1 VTLRQVKIQE
11 ELPWPLG
18 GDTVDY
24 NLDGNVIGEW
34 QVLTSPTYNWW
45 GRSYIYLQGQLLA
58 RYGCSTTFFF
68 HQDHLGSTRL
78 VSAMDASIFAS
89 LDYLPFGEATSSS
102 NSGCVPSHEFT
113 GDERDPETSLDAPS
127 ASRMGLRDHTQFR
140 QYTSQLA
147 RWISPDPAGLLVA
160 DPSNP
165 QSWNRYAYVLNN
177 PMNFIDPSG
186 LGPQDCNNGVPVS
199 PDGLNSCGDPCSMPS
214 AACDGGGGGGI
225 GPFGGGGGGGGGSGN
240 PPQSG
245 GGTNPPVPPPNNP
258 GTTFPGAPTGMNVCI
273 SIPGAQICANTP
285 YPSWF
290 VNLVK
295 NLSAAGLLTRVF
307 LQGLGRNF
315 VDEFK
320 AGGCVNTFFN
330 ASFNA
335 LNPFSPS
342 ASTLGDPAAA
352 IYSASR
358 FNALL
363 KYAASRPNYLGGQG
377 LLYPLKSSVFRSIL
391 SDATTSSGAG
401 FAISADA
408 SLLQGLIVEG
418 YQLATGACR

>member
-113 GDERDPETSLDAPS
+113 GDERDPETSFDAPS

-160 DPSNP
+160 DPSDP

-177 PMNFIDPSG
+177 PMDGVDPLGLFEPCPKDSG
-186 LGPQDCNNGVPVS
+186 TNDPTFPGGPTTCGS
-199 PDGLNSCGDPCSMPS
+199 P
-214 AACDGGGGGGI
+214 
-225 GPFGGGGGGGGGSGN
+225 GGGGGGGGGLL
-240 PPQSG
+240 PP
-245 GGTNPPVPPPNNP
+245 
-258 GTTFPGAPTGMNVCI
+258 
-273 SIPGAQICANTP
+273 
-285 YPSWF
+285 
-290 VNLVK
+290 
-295 NLSAAGLLTRVF
+295 RV
-307 LQGLGRNF
+307 L
-315 VDEFK
+315 
-320 AGGCVNTFFN
+320 
-330 ASFNA
+330 
-335 LNPFSPS
+335 
-342 ASTLGDPAAA
+342 
-352 IYSASR
+352 
-358 FNALL
+358 
-363 KYAASRPNYLGGQG
+363 
-377 LLYPLKSSVFRSIL
+377 
-391 SDATTSSGAG
+391 
-401 FAISADA
+401 
-408 SLLQGLIVEG
+408 
-418 YQLATGACR
+418 